1 MKKLFIL
8 LVFISAVLGPSAL
21 VYAQT
26 QQTQPY
32 VTPTNGINPNIFCQ
46 GGSCTYVPLEPLP
59 GLPNRYG
66 PGQGS
71 IGTWIGEGFKLVIGA
86 GAVIAVAM
94 IVLGALTY
102 MFSDVVKN
110 KTNAITRIRNAMWGL
125 VILLASYLILYT
137 INPELVTFNLKL
149 TPLNN
154 YNTTP
159 GSSSGGTRVIVTNPS
174 GVNIYNGPDA
184 YEQRAAEEAKCASPK
199 SLHATGRDT
208 DSRGEYVTYTCM

>member
-137 INPELVTFNLKL
+137 INPELVQFNLSL
-149 TPLNN
+149 LPSNN
-154 YNTTP
+154 YNKSPGPTGAAANVPTP
-159 GSSSGGTRVIVTNPS
+159 AQFQAANNQCAAQGKSAQYDASGSFVC
-174 GVNIYNGPDA
+174 
-184 YEQRAAEEAKCASPK
+184 Q
-199 SLHATGRDT
+199 
-208 DSRGEYVTYTCM
+208 